1 MPTHFCVGQR
11 RIKMGETRLLYDP
24 KTINWEARSRVEA
37 WTRHDS
43 DINFNTPERKII
55 KASIAYGIVFVIGTT
70 LALGVSLYRL
80 LG

>member
-1 MPTHFCVGQR
+1 
-11 RIKMGETRLLYDP
+11 MGEAKLLYDP

-43 DINFNTPERKII
+43 DINFSTPEKKIV
-55 KASIAYGIVFVIGTT
+55 KVSILYGVIFAIGTT
-70 LALGVSLYRL
+70 LALGISLYRL